1 MHILHID
8 SGNEMRGGQWQVLR
22 LIEGLRARNHHNVLC
37 ARADAPLFAEA
48 KRREIEVQP
57 LNFHP
62 LLRGTRVADI
72 THAHDARS
80 HTIAAMLAPLR
91 LVVSRRVAF
100 PVHSNR
106 FSHWKY
112 ARATHYIA
120 VSKSVRQTLLDAGI
134 PFSRITVVY
143 DGVPV
148 QPPSKGNDVLVPETH
163 DPQKGMEL
171 ALAGVK
177 LAGKTARVSNNLQ
190 NDLAHAAIFLYITHS
205 EGLGSA
211 ALLAMAS
218 GVPVIASKVG
228 GLVEI
233 VKHLQTGL
241 LTENTP
247 EAIASAIRLLA
258 ADPLLAQSLAQ
269 NARAMVEQQFSVDRM
284 VTDTL
289 AVYEAIA

>member
-8 SGNEMRGGQWQVLR
+8 SGTEMRGGQWQVLR
-22 LIEGLRARNHHNVLC
+22 LIEGLRARNHRSTLV

-62 LLRGTRVADI
+62 LLRGTRVADV
-72 THAHDARS
+72 THVHDARS
-80 HTIAAMLAPLR
+80 HTIAAVLAPLR

-100 PVHSNR
+100 PVHQNR
-106 FSHWKY
+106 FSRWKY
-112 ARATHYIA
+112 RQATHYIA
-120 VSKSVRQTLLDAGI
+120 ISKSVRQTLLDAGI
-134 PFSRITVVY
+134 PFARITVVY
-143 DGVPV
+143 DGVPM
-148 QPPSKGNDVLVPETH
+148 QAQSQGNDVLIPESH
-163 DPQKGMEL
+163 DPLKGMDL

-177 LAGKTARVSNNLQ
+177 LAGKTARVSNDLA

-211 ALLAMAS
+211 ALLAMAA

-247 EAIASAIRLLA
+247 EAIASAVRLLA

-269 NARAMVEQQFSVDRM
+269 NARAMVQQRFSIDRM

-289 AVYEAIA
+289 AVYEAIT

>member
-8 SGNEMRGGQWQVLR
+8 SGTEMRGGQWQVLR
-22 LIEGLRARNHHNVLC
+22 LIEGLSARNHRNVLM

-80 HTIAAMLAPLR
+80 HTIAALLAPLR

-100 PVHSNR
+100 PVHRNR
-106 FSHWKY
+106 FSSWKY
-112 ARATHYIA
+112 RQATRYIA
-120 VSKSVRQTLLDAGI
+120 VSKFVRQKLLDAGI
-134 PFSRITVVY
+134 AFSRISVVY
-143 DGVPV
+143 DGVPMYS
-148 QPPSKGNDVLVPETH
+148 PAEGGEILIPESH
-163 DPQKGMEL
+163 DPGKGMEL
-171 ALAGVK
+171 ALASVE
-177 LAGKTARVSNNLQ
+177 LAGKTARVSNNLE
-190 NDLAHAAIFLYITHS
+190 NDLAHAALFLYITHS

-211 ALLAMAS
+211 VLLAMAF

-233 VKHLQTGL
+233 VKHERTGL

-247 EAIASAIRLLA
+247 EAIASAIRRLA
-258 ADPLLAQSLAQ
+258 KDQEYARSLGH
-269 NARAMVEQQFSVDRM
+269 NARQRVKERFSVDRM
-284 VTDTL
+284 VTDTV